1 MLSLTCKVCSIEW
14 LSGPIDGLSKTREWR
29 CPICQGT
36 GPVPWWT
43 EVRRLWHPQATM
55 VVRRLCYEGAWSLII
70 SNGDPEMM
78 MVRQQKAR
86 LLYSRSLL
94 VSARAVQP
102 RADCEI
108 TIPDGPKLLP
118 LRTAN
123 RVCPNA
129 LLTASFDLSECGDAP
144 SVS

>member
-1 MLSLTCKVCSIEW
+1 MLSLECKPCRIQW
-14 LSGPIDGLSKTREWR
+14 LSGLIDGLSKTREWR
-29 CPICQGT
+29 CPKCLRT

-43 EVRRLWHPQATM
+43 EERRLRRSETMM
-55 VVRRLCYEGAWSLII
+55 VVRRLCYEGAWSLIK

-78 MVRQQKAR
+78 TVRQQKAR

-94 VSARAVQP
+94 VSVCAVQP
-102 RADCEI
+102 WADCEI

-129 LLTASFDLSECGDAP
+129 LQLPDSPERIF
-144 SVS
+144 